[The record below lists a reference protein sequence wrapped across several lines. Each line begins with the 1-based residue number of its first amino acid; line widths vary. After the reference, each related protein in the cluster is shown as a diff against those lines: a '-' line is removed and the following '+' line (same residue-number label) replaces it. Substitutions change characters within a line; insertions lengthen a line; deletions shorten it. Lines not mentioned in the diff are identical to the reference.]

1 MIVQI
6 LINGNCWIFFIIN
19 IKNSYTKLQINFM
32 PAQKKA
38 GLWMFPESIVESD
51 KFKVIHNAVDTKE
64 VCL

>member
-1 MIVQI
+1 
-6 LINGNCWIFFIIN
+6 
-19 IKNSYTKLQINFM
+19 M